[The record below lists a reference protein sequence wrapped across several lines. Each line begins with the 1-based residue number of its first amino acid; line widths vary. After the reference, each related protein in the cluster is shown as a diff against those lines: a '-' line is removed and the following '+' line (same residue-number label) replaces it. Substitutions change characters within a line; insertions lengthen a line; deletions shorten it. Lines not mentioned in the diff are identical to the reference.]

1 MKMPKLSKR
10 DKRTLWVG
18 GIAGAIILFVVYGI
32 MPLSEASDN
41 LDGELRE
48 KAALL
53 QRSIKAVE
61 NEDIYRSRLT
71 TLESML
77 DQYRGQLLDSNDGTV
92 ARVQLEE
99 IVRGLAESNGVTIS
113 RSNPLQE
120 TKIGDKYSQV
130 KIQINLTGDMPEL
143 TSFIYDLSSH
153 PKFLVIDEFFMN
165 GFRLRDEIRLQP
177 RLNIS
182 GYIRLSPDD
191 AHLEG

>member
-1 MKMPKLSKR
+1 MAKLSKR
-10 DKRTLWVG
+10 DKRTLWFG
-18 GIAGAIILFVVYGI
+18 GIAGAVLVFIVYGL
-32 MPLSEASDN
+32 MPLSEASAN
-41 LDGELRE
+41 LDNEVRE
-48 KAALL
+48 KAVLL

-61 NEDIYRSRLT
+61 NEDIYLSQLT
-71 TLESML
+71 MLESML
-77 DQYRGQLLDSNDGTV
+77 DQYSSQLLDSNDGTV

-120 TKIGDKYSQV
+120 TKVGEKYSQV
-130 KIQINLTGDMPEL
+130 KIQINLAGDMPEL
-143 TSFIYDLSSH
+143 TSFIYDLSTH

-182 GYIRLSPDD
+182 GYIRLSPEE

>member
-1 MKMPKLSKR
+1 MKIAKLNKR
-10 DKRTLWVG
+10 DKRTLWLG
-18 GIAGAIILFVVYGI
+18 GVAGAIILFVIYGI
-32 MPLSEASDN
+32 MPLSEASSE

-53 QRSIKAVE
+53 QRSIVAVE
-61 NEDIYRSRLT
+61 NEDIYRSRLA

-77 DQYRGQLLDSNDGTV
+77 DQYRGQLLDSDDGTV

-120 TKIGDKYSQV
+120 TKIGERYSKV
-130 KIQINLTGDMPEL
+130 RIQINLTGDMPEL
-143 TSFIYDLSSH
+143 TSFVYDLSNH

-182 GYIRLSPDD
+182 GYIRLSPEET
-191 AHLEG
+191 HLEG

>member
-1 MKMPKLSKR
+1 MAKLSKR
-10 DKRTLWVG
+10 DKRTLWLG
-18 GIAGAIILFVVYGI
+18 GIAGAVILFLVYGI
-32 MPLSEASDN
+32 MPLSEANAN
-41 LDGELRE
+41 LDSELGE
-48 KAALL
+48 KAGLL

-61 NEDIYRSRLT
+61 NEDIYRSQLA

-77 DQYRGQLLDSNDGTV
+77 DQYRGQLLDSNDGNV

-120 TKIGDKYSQV
+120 TKIGDKYARV
-130 KIQINLTGDMPEL
+130 RIQINLTGDMPEL
-143 TSFIYDLSSH
+143 TSFIYDLSNH
-153 PKFLVIDEFFMN
+153 PKFIVIDEFFMN

-182 GYIRLSPDD
+182 GYIRLSPEET
-191 AHLEG
+191 HLEG